1 MGYFLPALLGLCATS
16 LAGELILGPTG
27 AWDLSRD
34 EWLTVIGIGAVLSW
48 ATGVLLLGINFQLIR
63 AIEGYGPINPLGVIK
78 SGKQKQLTRLREQIE
93 TLEQK
98 FESKSL
104 TIEEH
109 SLLTA
114 LKGREIT
121 EFPDRLSNVLPTD
134 LGNRIA
140 SFESYSLKMYGLDA
154 VTFWDHLNIVMPK
167 ESKAPLEEAK
177 SQFDF
182 WLNMM
187 FMPLIVICNVC
198 IMCAISRDGSDIVP
212 AIGSLAGSTVV
223 LWGSYN
229 AAKTSVMLWGD
240 TVKAAFD
247 IYIGEVVS
255 RFDLPDS
262 SFERLRKL
270 SLAIAYHSPEYL
282 AEARSGDDSAA
293 SELTAGSS

>member
-1 MGYFLPALLGLCATS
+1 
-16 LAGELILGPTG
+16 
-27 AWDLSRD
+27 
-34 EWLTVIGIGAVLSW
+34 
-48 ATGVLLLGINFQLIR
+48 
-63 AIEGYGPINPLGVIK
+63 
-78 SGKQKQLTRLREQIE
+78 
-93 TLEQK
+93 
-98 FESKSL
+98 
-104 TIEEH
+104 
-109 SLLTA
+109 
-114 LKGREIT
+114 
-121 EFPDRLSNVLPTD
+121 
-134 LGNRIA
+134 
-140 SFESYSLKMYGLDA
+140 
-154 VTFWDHLNIVMPK
+154 
-167 ESKAPLEEAK
+167 
-177 SQFDF
+177 
-182 WLNMM
+182 
-187 FMPLIVICNVC
+187 
-198 IMCAISRDGSDIVP
+198 MCAISRDGSDIVP